1 MENLS
6 IAIQKSG
13 RLSEQS
19 LDLLKESGISLAN
32 GNRKLLSAA
41 RNFPLEAVFLRDDDI
56 PQYVFDGVTDV
67 GIVGENVI
75 REKGFD
81 LQITERLGFARCRLS
96 IALPKSEEYKGI
108 EDLDGKRIA
117 TSYPEILGTFLHE
130 NHLDCEIHEI
140 SGSVEIAPGIGLADA
155 IFDIVSTGSTLIS
168 NGLKETEV
176 VMQSE
181 AVLVARKELSEGAR
195 EILEKLIFRIRA
207 VQKSKNNKY
216 ILLNAPNDKLDDIAA
231 VIPGMKSP
239 TVMPLAEEGW
249 SSVHSVLNENDFWDV
264 IDKLREFG
272 AQGILVIPIE
282 KMIT

>member
-1 MENLS
+1 MEKLS
-6 IAIQKSG
+6 VAIQKSG

-19 LDLLKESGISLAN
+19 LELLKESGVKLAN

-41 RNFPLEAVFLRDDDI
+41 SNFPLEAVFLRDDDI
-56 PQYVFDGVTDV
+56 PQYVYDRVSDI
-67 GIVGENVI
+67 GIVGENVV
-75 REKGFD
+75 REKGHD
-81 LQITERLGFARCRLS
+81 LEIIERLGFARCRLS
-96 IALPKSEEYKGI
+96 IALPKGEPYTGI
-108 EDLDGKRIA
+108 SDLDGKRIA

-155 IFDIVSTGSTLIS
+155 IFDIVSTGSTLVS
-168 NGLKETEV
+168 NGLREVEV

-181 AVLVARKELSEGAR
+181 AVLVANKALSEGVR
-195 EILEKLIFRIRA
+195 QILDKLIFRIRA

-216 ILLNAPNDKLDDIAA
+216 ILLNAPNEKLDDIAS

-239 TVMPLAEEGW
+239 TVMPLAEKGW
-249 SSVHSVLNENDFWDV
+249 SSVHSVVNENDFWEV
-264 IDKLREFG
+264 IDKLQEHG

-282 KMIT
+282 KMII